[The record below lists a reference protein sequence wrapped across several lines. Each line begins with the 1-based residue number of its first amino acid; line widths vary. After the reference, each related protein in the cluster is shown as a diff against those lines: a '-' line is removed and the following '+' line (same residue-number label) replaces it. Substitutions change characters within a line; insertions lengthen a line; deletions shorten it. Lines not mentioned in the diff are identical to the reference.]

1 VTISSKKCFPKNF
14 AGKNYNGISF
24 QNLTRSNRNDNCEY
38 IYYSLLVRLGCL
50 AMILQK
56 QLLSKPVLRRYEK
69 FSPKKRRCAGSEKF
83 KTSFNSNLSRCSV
96 TIHPETNATATK
108 LNMNKLLASARW
120 QGVSWQQTSCTVW
133 YV

>member
-56 QLLSKPVLRRYEK
+56 LPTFKTGFEALRK
-69 FSPKKRRCAGSEKF
+69 IQPKKEEAC
-83 KTSFNSNLSRCSV
+83 
-96 TIHPETNATATK
+96 
-108 LNMNKLLASARW
+108 W
-120 QGVSWQQTSCTVW
+120 QREVQDLFQQ
-133 YV
+133 